1 MQLKFKNKKIT
12 GILSVLPSHEIH
24 YLNEIDNYNFS
35 EKQSVKL
42 GKIMGY
48 ETQRIVDEFTTVS
61 DLCVFGLNY
70 LFDNKLLDKNSIGA
84 VVLCTQSPDY
94 FLPATS
100 NVISGRLGLSQD
112 VISMDINQGCAG
124 YEVGL
129 MQAFMLLDTGSI
141 DKVVLL
147 NADIL
152 SRKIS
157 VKDRNSRP
165 LVGDGAAITI
175 IENSS
180 NNEDINMFIKMDG
193 TNATS
198 LHIPAGGFRM
208 PSSNETAQLLEDE
221 SGNFRALDH
230 LVMKGDEVFNFVQT
244 KVPEMITEMFDKLK
258 IDKSYFDYYLFHQ
271 PNKFMLEKLAEKMD
285 IPYEKMPNN
294 ISGKYG
300 NGSSTTVPLNVCEN
314 VGEKALSNSYKV
326 CFGGFGV
333 GLTWSIIQ
341 WKLENLDFCK
351 IINYER
357 IH

>member
-1 MQLKFKNKKIT
+1 MHLKFKKKKIT
-12 GILSVLPSHEIH
+12 GILSVLPSNEIY

-48 ETQRIVDEFTTVS
+48 GTQRIVDEKTTVS
-61 DLCVFGLNY
+61 DLCVFGMNY
-70 LFDNKLLDKNSIGA
+70 LFDNQLLEKNSIGA

-100 NVISGRLGLSQD
+100 NVISGRLDLSQD

-124 YEVGL
+124 FEVGL
-129 MQAFMLLDTGSI
+129 MQAFMLLNTGNI

-147 NADIL
+147 NADVL

-157 VKDRNSRP
+157 IKDRNSRP
-165 LVGDGAAITI
+165 LVGDGATITI

-180 NNEDINMFIKMDG
+180 DDEEIDMFIKMDG
-193 TNATS
+193 TSALS
-198 LHIPAGGFRM
+198 LQIPAGGFRL
-208 PSSNETAQLLEDE
+208 PSTIETAELTKDE
-221 SGNFRALDH
+221 SGNLRALDH

-244 KVPEMITEMFDKLK
+244 KVPEMIQEMFDTLK

-271 PNKFMLEKLAEKMD
+271 PNKFMLKKLAEKMK
-285 IPYEKMPNN
+285 IPYEQMPNN
-294 ISGKYG
+294 ICQKYG
-300 NGSSTTVPLNVCEN
+300 NGSSITVPLNVCEN
-314 VGEKALSNSYKV
+314 LGEKALTNSYKV

-333 GLTWSIIQ
+333 GLTWSIIK
-341 WKLENLDFCK
+341 WKLEKLDFCK
-351 IINYER
+351 IINY
-357 IH
+357 